1 MDSAGL
7 SCAGHLDMGFFQ
19 GWWHWPSESWAP
31 CLQFSQPQ
39 VESGAEQSWCGG
51 PGVLQWC
58 CREAPVRKAPICLRV
73 DLSAPGEFCRRAAL
87 LACGHLCV
95 TRAWGLQ
102 GSSL

>member
-73 DLSAPGEFCRRAAL
+73 DLFRPGGILQAGCIA
-87 LACGHLCV
+87 
-95 TRAWGLQ
+95 GLWTSVRYQ
-102 GSSL
+102 GLGPAG